1 MNTIEL
7 LKSPS
12 DRRRYTLGDLG
23 SLRLNGLFMRSAT
36 AETDGNSFTVER
48 TRWTTASVVARG
60 PLAEIGAFHAR
71 TLRGGGRLTW
81 LEEEY
86 ALRHEQPLGETYAL
100 VHNDRPLAL
109 ATARGWWGWGV
120 KRPLTMQVSDV
131 SDASLL
137 LFLAFVVRTL
147 ANQRS
152 SDAAATT
159 VATTPTYSG

>member
-1 MNTIEL
+1 MNEIDL
-7 LKSPS
+7 VRSPS

-23 SLRLNGLFMRSAT
+23 SLRLNGLLMRSAT
-36 AETDGNSFTVER
+36 AETAAGSFTVVK

-60 PLAEIGAFHAR
+60 PRGEMGAFHAR

-100 VHNDRPLAL
+100 LHGDRRLAL

-120 KRPLTMQVSDV
+120 KRPLTMQVGNT
-131 SDASLL
+131 SDAPLL
-137 LFLAFVVRTL
+137 LFVAFVVRTL

-159 VATTPTYSG
+159 AASTPTYTG